1 MWTSLL
7 QWAQQIVAMAVLF
20 TLVSLLMPDGS
31 LRGTVRAVMG
41 LALLAAVVGPV
52 VGVVED
58 AGVWNEAAT
67 RWVPVLEP
75 REPVPG
81 GMPLVREGL
90 EASMNDR
97 ALELSAARSAQA
109 VRRALEGAGYEVLE
123 VAWRLDV
130 ASGPRLEVRVRR
142 RARLGVE
149 PDRLPDYVAALAGL
163 EDARAL
169 ELEVVP

>member
-20 TLVSLLMPDGS
+20 TLASLLMPEGS

-52 VGVVED
+52 VGLVED
-58 AGVWNEAAT
+58 AGVWTDAAT
-67 RWVPVLEP
+67 RWVPAVEP
-75 REPVPG
+75 RAPG
-81 GMPLVREGL
+81 PAEMPLVRESL
-90 EASMNDR
+90 EASMSGR
-97 ALELSAARSAQA
+97 ALQLSAARSEQA

-123 VAWRLDV
+123 VAWRLD
-130 ASGPRLEVRVRR
+130 APGGPRLEVRVRR
-142 RARLGVE
+142 RARVGVE
-149 PDRLPDYVAALAGL
+149 PARLPDYVAALAGL

-169 ELEVVP
+169 GLEVVP